1 MIEFK
6 PLAITENEA
15 CLIDLLSE
23 NQVEI
28 KKVPVEENRAFSLAL
43 YDGNQYIGGITA
55 NKWMNAT
62 HISLLALSKSYR
74 HQGYGT
80 QLLKKAETFAKQEG
94 AALITINTQDYQAK
108 TFYEKQGYHVF
119 GQLADTPFVGTT
131 KYYLV
136 KQI

>member
-23 NQVEI
+23 NQVEV
-28 KKVPVEENRAFSLAL
+28 KKVPVEENRVFSLAL

-80 QLLKKAETFAKQEG
+80 QLLKKPKLLLNKKAQRLSQSILKIIKQKHSMKNRAITF
-94 AALITINTQDYQAK
+94 LDN
-108 TFYEKQGYHVF
+108 
-119 GQLADTPFVGTT
+119 
-131 KYYLV
+131 
-136 KQI
+136 